1 MDRRVVVT
9 TAVVAVVLLAGCSV
23 LLGDDGATP
32 APSPT
37 GTPAPEAT
45 PTEAPTSVPLEERE
59 FPDGYGP
66 DGVEDAATAAGTHVE
81 TMTGYDSY
89 RFRFDVGVSSGNGT
103 DDAFVYLTSVDGEN
117 GRALEIR
124 DDGEVTRYQY
134 YEDDRVYVRVVSGDE
149 ETYNATDQ
157 QFGRA
162 RLAGNQFLDPLL
174 EYVEYGEAEP
184 VSTGNGTV
192 YRYTSERITEPGT
205 ILSTNISEA
214 EIRSFEVELLVHED
228 GYIRGAKYVVVT
240 EDGSGL
246 EAVATVDSIG
256 EETVT
261 RPDWYDEA
269 AE

>member
-9 TAVVAVVLLAGCSV
+9 IAVVAVVLLAGCSM
-23 LLGDDGATP
+23 LLGGDGATP
-32 APSPT
+32 APSAT
-37 GTPAPEAT
+37 PEAT
-45 PTEAPTSVPLEERE
+45 PTDTPTPVPLEERE
-59 FPDGYGP
+59 YPGGYGP
-66 DGVEDAATAAGTHVE
+66 DGVENAATAAGTHLE
-81 TMTGYDSY
+81 AMTGYDSY
-89 RFRFDVGVSSGNGT
+89 RFRFDVRVSSGNGT
-103 DDAFVYLTSVDGEN
+103 EDAFVYLTSVDQEN
-117 GRALEIR
+117 GRALELR

-184 VSTGNGTV
+184 VSTDNGTV
-192 YRYTSERITEPGT
+192 YRYTSERVTDPAT
-205 ILSTNISEA
+205 ILPSNTSEA
-214 EIRSFEVELLVHED
+214 EIESFEVELLVHED

-246 EAVATVDSIG
+246 EAVAVVDSID

>member
-9 TAVVAVVLLAGCSV
+9 TAVAAVVLLAGCSM
-23 LLGDDGATP
+23 LLGGDGATP

-37 GTPAPEAT
+37 PEAT
-45 PTEAPTSVPLEERE
+45 PTDTPTPVPLEERE

-66 DGVEDAATAAGTHVE
+66 DGVENAETAAGTHVE

-89 RFRFDVGVSSGNGT
+89 RFRFDVRVSSGNGT

-117 GRALEIR
+117 GKALELR

-149 ETYNATDQ
+149 EAYNATDQ

-184 VSTGNGTV
+184 VSTDNGTV
-192 YRYTSERITEPGT
+192 YRYTSERVTEPGT
-205 ILSTNISEA
+205 ILSADISEA

-256 EETVT
+256 EVTVT

>member
-9 TAVVAVVLLAGCSV
+9 TAVAAVVLLAGCSM
-23 LLGDDGATP
+23 LLGGDGATP

-37 GTPAPEAT
+37 PEAT
-45 PTEAPTSVPLEERE
+45 PTDTPTPVPLEERE

-66 DGVEDAATAAGTHVE
+66 DGVENAETAAGTHVE

-89 RFRFDVGVSSGNGT
+89 RFRFDVRVSSGNGT

-117 GRALEIR
+117 GKALELR

-149 ETYNATDQ
+149 EAYNATDQ

-184 VSTGNGTV
+184 VSTDNGTV
-192 YRYTSERITEPGT
+192 YRYTSERVTEPGT
-205 ILSTNISEA
+205 ILSADISEA

-228 GYIRGAKYVVVT
+228 GYIRGAKYV
-240 EDGSGL
+240 
-246 EAVATVDSIG
+246 
-256 EETVT
+256 
-261 RPDWYDEA
+261 
-269 AE
+269 

>member
-1 MDRRVVVT
+1 M
-9 TAVVAVVLLAGCSV
+9 TAVAAVVLLAGCSM
-23 LLGDDGATP
+23 LLGGDGATP

-37 GTPAPEAT
+37 PEAT
-45 PTEAPTSVPLEERE
+45 PTDTPTPVPLEERE

-66 DGVEDAATAAGTHVE
+66 DGVENAETAAATHVE
-81 TMTGYDSY
+81 TATGYDSY
-89 RFRFDVGVSSGNGT
+89 RFRFDVRVSGGNGT
-103 DDAFVYLTSVDGEN
+103 DDAFVYFTSVDQEN

-174 EYVEYGEAEP
+174 KYVEYGEAEP
-184 VSTGNGTV
+184 VSTDNGTV
-192 YRYTSERITEPGT
+192 YRYTSERVTEPGT
-205 ILSTNISEA
+205 ILSADISEA

-256 EETVT
+256 EEAVT
-261 RPDWYDEA
+261 RPNWYDEA

>member
-1 MDRRVVVT
+1 M
-9 TAVVAVVLLAGCSV
+9 TAVAAVVLLAGCSM
-23 LLGDDGATP
+23 LLGGDGATP
-32 APSPT
+32 APS
-37 GTPAPEAT
+37 AT
-45 PTEAPTSVPLEERE
+45 PTDTPTPVPLEERE

-66 DGVEDAATAAGTHVE
+66 DGVENAETAATTHVE
-81 TMTGYDSY
+81 TVTGYDSY
-89 RFRFDVGVSSGNGT
+89 QFRFDVRVSGGNGT
-103 DDAFVYLTSVDGEN
+103 DDAFVYLTSVDQEN
-117 GRALEIR
+117 GRALELR

-134 YEDDRVYVRVVSGDE
+134 YEDDRVYVQVVSGDE

-174 EYVEYGEAEP
+174 KYVEYGEAEP
-184 VSTGNGTV
+184 VSTDNGTV
-192 YRYTSERITEPGT
+192 YRYTSERVTEPGT
-205 ILSTNISEA
+205 ILSADISEA

-256 EETVT
+256 EEAVT

>member
-9 TAVVAVVLLAGCSV
+9 TAVAAVVLLAGCSM
-23 LLGDDGATP
+23 LLGGDGATP

-37 GTPAPEAT
+37 PEAT
-45 PTEAPTSVPLEERE
+45 PTDTPTPVPLEERE

-66 DGVEDAATAAGTHVE
+66 DGVENAETAAGTHVE

-89 RFRFDVGVSSGNGT
+89 RFRFDVRVSSGNGT
-103 DDAFVYLTSVDGEN
+103 DDAFVYLTSVDREN

-134 YEDDRVYVRVVSGDE
+134 YEDDRVYVRVVSGDG

-184 VSTGNGTV
+184 VSTDNGTV
-192 YRYTSERITEPGT
+192 YRYTSERVTEPGT
-205 ILSTNISEA
+205 ILSADISEA

-240 EDGSGL
+240 KDGSGL

-256 EETVT
+256 VETVT

-269 AE
+269 AG

>member
-1 MDRRVVVT
+1 MDRQVVVT
-9 TAVVAVVLLAGCSV
+9 TAVAAVVLLAGCSM
-23 LLGDDGATP
+23 LLGGDGATP

-37 GTPAPEAT
+37 PEAT
-45 PTEAPTSVPLEERE
+45 PTDTPTPVPLEERE

-66 DGVEDAATAAGTHVE
+66 DGVENAETAAGTHVE

-89 RFRFDVGVSSGNGT
+89 RFRFDVRVSSGNGT

-117 GRALEIR
+117 GKALELR

-149 ETYNATDQ
+149 EAYNATDQ

-174 EYVEYGEAEP
+174 EYVEYGEAEL
-184 VSTGNGTV
+184 VSTDNGTV
-192 YRYTSERITEPGT
+192 YRYTSERVTEPGT
-205 ILSTNISEA
+205 ILSADISEA

-256 EETVT
+256 EVTVT

>member
-9 TAVVAVVLLAGCSV
+9 TAVAAVVLLAGCSM
-23 LLGDDGATP
+23 LLGGDGATP
-32 APSPT
+32 APSAT
-37 GTPAPEAT
+37 PEAAPTDT
-45 PTEAPTSVPLEERE
+45 PTPVPLEERE

-66 DGVEDAATAAGTHVE
+66 DGVENAETAATTHVE
-81 TMTGYDSY
+81 TVTGYDSY
-89 RFRFDVGVSSGNGT
+89 RFRFDVRVSSGNGT
-103 DDAFVYLTSVDGEN
+103 DDAFVYLTSVDQEN
-117 GRALEIR
+117 GRALELR

-184 VSTGNGTV
+184 VSTDNGTV
-192 YRYTSERITEPGT
+192 YRYTSERVTEPGT
-205 ILSTNISEA
+205 ILSADISEA